1 MVCVAQQV
9 GSESPDQGSNPTPL
23 ASEVCVEFQPLDH
36 QGSPSTHSLDS
47 LFSLSYQGAQ
57 LLLVLPLL
65 PGGAPVLLKI
75 TALPYGTQGFPGS
88 TRGKEPACQRR
99 KHKRCEFG
107 PWIRKISWSRKRQ
120 PILVFLP
127 GEWPQTGEPG
137 GLQSMGL
144 QSQTR
149 LKLLSTQVH
158 TTSLRKKNVPTE
170 NIMEASYKFENRITI

>member
-1 MVCVAQQV
+1 M
-9 GSESPDQGSNPTPL
+9 PL

-36 QGSPSTHSLDS
+36 QGSPSTRSLDS
-47 LFSLSYQGAQ
+47 LFSLSCQGAH

-88 TRGKEPACQRR
+88 TSGKEPACQCRR
-99 KHKRCEFG
+99 HKRCEFD
-107 PWIRKISWSRKRQ
+107 PWIRKISWSRKLQ
-120 PILVFLP
+120 PTVVFLP
-127 GEWPQTGEPG
+127 REWPRTDEPG

-149 LKLLSTQVH
+149 LKPLSTQVH
-158 TTSLRKKNVPTE
+158 TKSLRKKKKSPYGKHYGSFLK
-170 NIMEASYKFENRITI
+170 I